1 MSAERDVS
9 RESLTSCA
17 CCAQRARVP
26 RSYLADSTV
35 TRDDALDSS
44 GLVSTLSYFE
54 R

>member
-1 MSAERDVS
+1 MSAELNVS
-9 RESLTSCA
+9 RESPTSCA

-35 TRDDALDSS
+35 TCDDALDLSR
-44 GLVSTLSYFE
+44 LVSTLSYLD